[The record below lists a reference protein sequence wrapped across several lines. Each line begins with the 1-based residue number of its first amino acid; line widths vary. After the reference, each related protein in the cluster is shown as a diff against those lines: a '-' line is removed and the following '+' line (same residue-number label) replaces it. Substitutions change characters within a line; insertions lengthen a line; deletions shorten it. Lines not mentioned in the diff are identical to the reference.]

1 MEYETL
7 LTVQGYAK
15 FGLLTLTFIVF
26 YSYAYSIYKR
36 DKSGDRDFESY
47 SNLVLDD
54 AIESKPLEDNREERS
69 KDDIDH
75 ISERMQSNNETD
87 HNSERINE
95 EEKIKKGDS

>member
-7 LTVQGYAK
+7 MTIQGYAK

-36 DKSGDRDFESY
+36 DKSGERDFESY

-54 AIESKPLEDNREERS
+54 SIESKPLEDNREIE
-69 KDDIDH
+69 KEQKDIDENQD
-75 ISERMQSNNETD
+75 SEQ
-87 HNSERINE
+87 I
-95 EEKIKKGDS
+95 KKLKKGDS